1 MSDQYGPLAAKLQGW
16 SPNGRGPLRF
26 LTLRPILTPMKAKHD
41 NNEPSPSTSRM
52 ASAGDELPV
61 IRPIQID
68 QINWIGLQTLYLR
81 EVQRFMKVALQ
92 TLAAPVITSI
102 LFLMVFSVAIGNRAG
117 LSGGV
122 DFVTFLIPGLVM
134 MTVLQNAFANTSSSI
149 VVSKV
154 QGNIVD
160 LLMPPLGP
168 GELLVGLA
176 AGGMTRGIMVGIVA
190 AASLGILGG
199 VGLPSQP
206 LVALAFLFLGS
217 LLMSLAGILAGIK
230 ANKFDEMAAITNFVI
245 QPLAFLSGTFYS
257 VNRLPAPFDTIAT
270 LNPVFYVIDGFR
282 YGMIGVSDR
291 SILIGLAGL
300 AVLNLVLG
308 YVCYRVLC
316 SGWRLKS

>member
-1 MSDQYGPLAAKLQGW
+1 M
-16 SPNGRGPLRF
+16 
-26 LTLRPILTPMKAKHD
+26 
-41 NNEPSPSTSRM
+41 NEKDFITGISPSNSRR
-52 ASAGDELPV
+52 ASTLDDPPV

-68 QINWIGLQTLYLR
+68 RINWIGLQTLYVR

-102 LFLMVFSVAIGNRAG
+102 LFLMVFSVAIGDRAG
-117 LSGGV
+117 LPNGV

-176 AGGMTRGIMVGIVA
+176 AGGMTRGIVVGIIA
-190 AASLGILGG
+190 AICLGIIGG
-199 VGLPSQP
+199 LGLPSQP
-206 LVALAFLFLGS
+206 FVAAAFLFLGS
-217 LLMSLAGILAGIK
+217 LLMALVGILAGIR
-230 ANKFDEMAAITNFVI
+230 ANKFDELAAITNFVI

-282 YGMIGVSDR
+282 YCMVGVADR
-291 SILIGLAGL
+291 SIETGLIGLA
-300 AVLNLVLG
+300 VMNLVLG
-308 YVCYRVLC
+308 YACYRVLC
-316 SGWRLKS
+316 NGWRLKS

>member
-1 MSDQYGPLAAKLQGW
+1 MS
-16 SPNGRGPLRF
+16 SSNS
-26 LTLRPILTPMKAKHD
+26 RP
-41 NNEPSPSTSRM
+41 
-52 ASAGDELPV
+52 ASSLDDPPV
-61 IRPIQID
+61 IRPIQIAG
-68 QINWIGLQTLYLR
+68 INWIGLQTLYVR
-81 EVQRFMKVALQ
+81 EVQRFIKVALQ

-102 LFLMVFSVAIGNRAG
+102 LFLMVFSVAIGDRA
-117 LSGGV
+117 SMPNGV
-122 DFVTFLIPGLVM
+122 DFVTFLVPGLVM

-176 AGGMTRGIMVGIVA
+176 AGGITRGIMVGIVA
-190 AASLGILGG
+190 AICLVVLGG
-199 VGLPSQP
+199 LGLPSQP
-206 LVALAFLFLGS
+206 LVAMAFLFLGS
-217 LLMSLAGILAGIK
+217 FLMAIAGILAGIR

-282 YGMIGVSDR
+282 YGMIGVADR
-291 SILIGLAGL
+291 SIVIGLIGLT
-300 AVLNLVLG
+300 VLNLVLG

>member
-1 MSDQYGPLAAKLQGW
+1 
-16 SPNGRGPLRF
+16 
-26 LTLRPILTPMKAKHD
+26 
-41 NNEPSPSTSRM
+41 
-52 ASAGDELPV
+52 
-61 IRPIQID
+61 
-68 QINWIGLQTLYLR
+68 
-81 EVQRFMKVALQ
+81 MKVAMQ

-102 LFLMVFSVAIGNRAG
+102 LFLMVFSVAIGNRSP

-168 GELLVGLA
+168 GELLAGLA
-176 AGGMTRGIMVGIVA
+176 AGGITRGIMVGIVA
-190 AASLGILGG
+190 AICLAVLGG
-199 VGLPSQP
+199 LGLPSQP
-206 LVALAFLFLGS
+206 LVAMAFLFLGS
-217 LLMSLAGILAGIK
+217 LLMSFAGILAGIM

-257 VNRLPAPFDTIAT
+257 VNRLPAPFDTIAG
-270 LNPVFYVIDGFR
+270 LNPVFYAIDGFR
-282 YGMIGVSDR
+282 YGMIGVADR
-291 SILIGLAGL
+291 SVVIGLIGLT
-300 AVLNLVLG
+300 VLNVALG

>member
-1 MSDQYGPLAAKLQGW
+1 MNK
-16 SPNGRGPLRF
+16 
-26 LTLRPILTPMKAKHD
+26 KHHITR
-41 NNEPSPSTSRM
+41 PSPSNSLA
-52 ASAGDELPV
+52 ASTRDDQPV
-61 IRPIQID
+61 IRPIQIG

-81 EVQRFMKVALQ
+81 EVQRFMKVAMQ

-102 LFLMVFSVAIGNRAG
+102 LFLMVFSVAIGDRAG

-190 AASLGILGG
+190 AICLAVLGG
-199 VGLPSQP
+199 LGLPSQP
-206 LVALAFLFLGS
+206 LVAMAFLFLGS
-217 LLMSLAGILAGIK
+217 LLMALAGILAGIR

-282 YGMIGVSDR
+282 YGMIGVADR
-291 SILIGLAGL
+291 SIVIGLIGLT
-300 AVLNLVLG
+300 VLNLVLG

>member
-1 MSDQYGPLAAKLQGW
+1 MNKKH
-16 SPNGRGPLRF
+16 
-26 LTLRPILTPMKAKHD
+26 LTTGI
-41 NNEPSPSTSRM
+41 SPSNSR
-52 ASAGDELPV
+52 AGVSPDVPTV
-61 IRPIQID
+61 IRPIQIAR
-68 QINWIGLQTLYLR
+68 INWIGLQTLYVR
-81 EVQRFMKVALQ
+81 EVQRFIKVALQ
-92 TLAAPVITSI
+92 TLVAPVITSI
-102 LFLMVFSVAIGNRAG
+102 LFLMVFSVAIGDRAG
-117 LSGGV
+117 MPNGV
-122 DFVTFLIPGLVM
+122 DFVTFLVPGLVM

-176 AGGMTRGIMVGIVA
+176 AGGITRGIMVGVVA
-190 AASLGILGG
+190 AICLVVLGG
-199 VGLPSQP
+199 LGLPSQP
-206 LVALAFLFLGS
+206 FVAMAFLFLGS
-217 LLMSLAGILAGIK
+217 FLMALAGILAGIR

-282 YGMIGVSDR
+282 YGMIGVADR
-291 SILIGLAGL
+291 SIVIGLIGLT
-300 AVLNLVLG
+300 VLNLVLG

>member
-1 MSDQYGPLAAKLQGW
+1 MNQ
-16 SPNGRGPLRF
+16 
-26 LTLRPILTPMKAKHD
+26 KHHITKS
-41 NNEPSPSTSRM
+41 SPSDNPA
-52 ASAGDELPV
+52 ASTRDDQPF

-68 QINWIGLQTLYLR
+68 QINWIGLWTLYLR
-81 EVQRFMKVALQ
+81 EVQRFLKVATQ

-102 LFLMVFSVAIGNRAG
+102 LFLMVFSVAIGDRAG
-117 LSGGV
+117 LSGGF
-122 DFVTFLIPGLVM
+122 DFVSFLIPGLVM

-168 GELLVGLA
+168 GELLFGLA
-176 AGGMTRGIMVGIVA
+176 AGGMTRGIMVGICA
-190 AASLGILGG
+190 AICLAVLGG
-199 VGLPSQP
+199 LGLPSQP
-206 LVALAFLFLGS
+206 FVAMAFLFLGS
-217 LLMSLAGILAGIK
+217 LLMALVGILAGIR
-230 ANKFDEMAAITNFVI
+230 ANKFDEMAAMTNFII

-282 YGMIGVSDR
+282 YGMIDVADR
-291 SILIGLAGL
+291 SIVIGLISL
-300 AVLNLVLG
+300 TVLNLVLG

>member
-1 MSDQYGPLAAKLQGW
+1 
-16 SPNGRGPLRF
+16 
-26 LTLRPILTPMKAKHD
+26 
-41 NNEPSPSTSRM
+41 
-52 ASAGDELPV
+52 
-61 IRPIQID
+61 
-68 QINWIGLQTLYLR
+68 
-81 EVQRFMKVALQ
+81 MKVAMQ

-102 LFLMVFSVAIGNRAG
+102 LFLMVFSVAIGDRAG

-190 AASLGILGG
+190 AICLAVLGG
-199 VGLPSQP
+199 LGLPSQP

-217 LLMSLAGILAGIK
+217 LLMALAGILAGIR

-282 YGMIGVSDR
+282 YGMIGVADR
-291 SILIGLAGL
+291 SIVIGLIGLT
-300 AVLNLVLG
+300 VLNLVLG

>member
-1 MSDQYGPLAAKLQGW
+1 
-16 SPNGRGPLRF
+16 
-26 LTLRPILTPMKAKHD
+26 MKAKHD
-41 NNEPSPSTSRM
+41 NNEPSPPTSRM
-52 ASAGDELPV
+52 ASAGDEFPV

>member
-1 MSDQYGPLAAKLQGW
+1 MNK
-16 SPNGRGPLRF
+16 
-26 LTLRPILTPMKAKHD
+26 KHHITG
-41 NNEPSPSTSRM
+41 PSPSKSPA
-52 ASAGDELPV
+52 ASIRDDQPV

-68 QINWIGLQTLYLR
+68 RINWIGLQTLYLR
-81 EVQRFMKVALQ
+81 EVQRFMKVAMQ

-102 LFLMVFSVAIGNRAG
+102 LFLMVFSVAIGDRAG

-190 AASLGILGG
+190 AICLAVLGG
-199 VGLPSQP
+199 LGLPSQP

-217 LLMSLAGILAGIK
+217 LLMALGGILAGIR

-282 YGMIGVSDR
+282 YGMIGVADR
-291 SILIGLAGL
+291 SIVIGLIGLT
-300 AVLNLVLG
+300 VLNLVLG

>member
-1 MSDQYGPLAAKLQGW
+1 
-16 SPNGRGPLRF
+16 
-26 LTLRPILTPMKAKHD
+26 MKVKHD
-41 NNEPSPSTSRM
+41 NKEPSPSTSRM
-52 ASAGDELPV
+52 ALAGNEPPV

>member
-1 MSDQYGPLAAKLQGW
+1 M
-16 SPNGRGPLRF
+16 
-26 LTLRPILTPMKAKHD
+26 
-41 NNEPSPSTSRM
+41 NEKDFITGISPSNSRP
-52 ASAGDELPV
+52 ASTFDDLPV

-68 QINWIGLQTLYLR
+68 RINWIGLQTLYLR
-81 EVQRFMKVALQ
+81 EVQRFMKVAMQ

-102 LFLMVFSVAIGNRAG
+102 LFLMVFSVAIGDRAG
-117 LSGGV
+117 LSDGV

-190 AASLGILGG
+190 AICLAVLGG
-199 VGLPSQP
+199 LGLPSQP

-217 LLMSLAGILAGIK
+217 LLMALAGILAGIR

-282 YGMIGVSDR
+282 YGMIGVADR
-291 SILIGLAGL
+291 SIVIGLIGLT
-300 AVLNLVLG
+300 VLNLVLG

>member
-1 MSDQYGPLAAKLQGW
+1 MNK
-16 SPNGRGPLRF
+16 
-26 LTLRPILTPMKAKHD
+26 KHHITG
-41 NNEPSPSTSRM
+41 PSPSKSPA
-52 ASAGDELPV
+52 ASIRDDQPV

-68 QINWIGLQTLYLR
+68 RINWIGLQTLYLR
-81 EVQRFMKVALQ
+81 EVQRFMKVAMQ

-102 LFLMVFSVAIGNRAG
+102 LFLMVFSVAIGDRAG

-190 AASLGILGG
+190 AICLAVLGG
-199 VGLPSQP
+199 LGLPSQP

-217 LLMSLAGILAGIK
+217 LLMALAGILAGIR

-282 YGMIGVSDR
+282 YGMIGVADR
-291 SILIGLAGL
+291 SIVIGLIGLT
-300 AVLNLVLG
+300 VLNLVLG